1 MPFEIGENVGFY
13 EVQAQLGQGGMA
25 TVFKAHH
32 TVLDRDVALKVLSPA
47 FLEDPNFLARFRR
60 EARAIAGLDHP
71 HIVPVFD
78 FAEHRGIPFLVMKY
92 IDGETLKSR
101 LWRQRASPAYVC
113 EIMEAVGAALAY
125 AHQHGVLHRDIKPS
139 NVLLGNDGGIFLS
152 DFGLAR
158 IVADG
163 TSTLSREMLIG
174 TPQYISPEQAVG
186 VPDLDARTDIYSLG
200 IVLYE
205 LATGQVPFDADTP
218 ISIIHDHLYNPPPP
232 PSSLETDVCQELEQV
247 ILRALAK
254 KREDRYSTVDEM
266 LNEFRDVGRQG
277 PSAPTSFHSLDSM
290 PPVAPLAQ
298 PTVLVSANGL
308 HFLLAGERLLVGRK
322 DPRRGVFPDIDLT
335 EAEPIDP
342 KTGKQRRTVHREHV
356 WLVLAGEGWRCELIP
371 GKEGNSWLNDEPLLP
386 GKSYPLRVG
395 DRLKLSAVE
404 LECL

>member
-1 MPFEIGENVGFY
+1 MPFEMGESVGFY
-13 EVQAQLGQGGMA
+13 QVLAQLGQGGMA

-32 TVLDRDVALKVLSPA
+32 TVLDRDVALKVLNPA

-60 EARAIAGLDHP
+60 EARAIAGLDHT

-101 LWRQRASPAYVC
+101 LWRQRASPPYVC
-113 EIMEAVGAALAY
+113 EIVEAVGSGLAY

-139 NVLLGNDGGIFLS
+139 NVLLADEGGIYLS

-186 VPDLDARTDIYSLG
+186 LPDLDARTDIYSLG

-205 LATGQVPFDADTP
+205 LVTGQVPFDADTP

-232 PSSLETDVCQELEQV
+232 PSSLDAEVCQGLEQV
-247 ILRALAK
+247 ILKCLAK
-254 KREDRYSTVDEM
+254 KREDRFSTVDEM
-266 LNEFRDVGRQG
+266 LEAFREALKEEPRVPAAIDR
-277 PSAPTSFHSLDSM
+277 PTS
-290 PPVAPLAQ
+290 VALAAPGST

-308 HFLLAGERLLVGRK
+308 NFLLTGERLLVGRK
-322 DPRRGVFPDIDLT
+322 DPRRGIFPDIDLT
-335 EAEPIDP
+335 EAEPCDP

-356 WLVLAGEGWRCELIP
+356 RLALGPEGWACEIIS
-371 GKEGNSWLNDEPLLP
+371 GKEGNSWLNDQPLLP
-386 GKSYPLRVG
+386 GKSYPLRIG
-395 DRLKLSAVE
+395 DRLRLCAVE
-404 LECL
+404 LECV